1 MLTHVPCEINWEYM
15 WSIASLIMCQHV
27 IKMHVMLKKTFEL
40 HYSYSLVN
48 IYYTINVNSVHLIM
62 VFKKL
67 VYDKHNIWF
76 CQLGAP
82 FKNNY
87 YRSQFEVQ

>member
-1 MLTHVPCEINWEYM
+1 M
-15 WSIASLIMCQHV
+15 WSIASLTMCQHV

-48 IYYTINVNSVHLIM
+48 MYYTINVNSVHLIM

-67 VYDKHNIWF
+67 VYDKHNDWRH
-76 CQLGAP
+76 
-82 FKNNY
+82 KN
-87 YRSQFEVQ
+87 SQWCISVAINLQDWNHTLLDW